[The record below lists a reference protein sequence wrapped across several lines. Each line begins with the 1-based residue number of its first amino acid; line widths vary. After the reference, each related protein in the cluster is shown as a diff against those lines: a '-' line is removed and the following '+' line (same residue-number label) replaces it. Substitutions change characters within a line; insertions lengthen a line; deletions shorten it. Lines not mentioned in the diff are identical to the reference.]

1 MRYKKGD
8 IVICVTNNMYG
19 MKYLLEIG
27 EQYEIEDFIQVS
39 EKNIV
44 NVNSLKTSE
53 NVVVFDDKHFMPLHV
68 WREFQLRKVLD

>member
-8 IVICVTNNMYG
+8 IVICVTNKMYG
-19 MKYLLEIG
+19 MIYLLEIG

-44 NVNSLKTSE
+44 NVNSLKTGE
-53 NVVVFDDKHFMPLHV
+53 IVGVFDDKHFMPLHV
-68 WREFQLRKVLD
+68 WREFQLRKVLN